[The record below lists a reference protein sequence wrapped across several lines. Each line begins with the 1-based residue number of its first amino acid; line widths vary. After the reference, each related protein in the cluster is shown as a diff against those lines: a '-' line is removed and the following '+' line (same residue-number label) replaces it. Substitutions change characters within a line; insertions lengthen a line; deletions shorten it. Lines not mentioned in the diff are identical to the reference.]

1 MTPKPKNDMEDGS
14 PEGINN
20 ENSTSPEIDKWSNLI
35 YGEDGDA
42 DKPIAAASVWKQ
54 LNPTKPESNN
64 DKDWQKII
72 YGEQYFNDNIS
83 NMLDDWDNEADNT
96 GRFRYKWRSFA
107 KLEAESK
114 RKIGKWLL
122 TVVAAA
128 FATLLVILIVM
139 SEDYNLS
146 SDYYLPNGQ
155 LADPP
160 QFETGDATLKI
171 DGEVEP
177 FVITDT
183 KMRTIVDDK
192 KNYEESQQ
200 DDSNQNKDDVHVV
213 ESPPLVE
220 ISTPKVEER
229 LWFEK
234 ATDDDV
240 RKLFEIE
247 KGFPPLLRRVV

>member
-1 MTPKPKNDMEDGS
+1 M
-14 PEGINN
+14 I
-20 ENSTSPEIDKWSNLI
+20 
-35 YGEDGDA
+35 
-42 DKPIAAASVWKQ
+42 Q
-54 LNPTKPESNN
+54 
-64 DKDWQKII
+64 
-72 YGEQYFNDNIS
+72 
-83 NMLDDWDNEADNT
+83 
-96 GRFRYKWRSFA
+96 WR
-107 KLEAESK
+107 
-114 RKIGKWLL
+114 R
-122 TVVAAA
+122 
-128 FATLLVILIVM
+128 LVILIVM